1 MSQMVPPR
9 PRVSLSN
16 LVTLGCY
23 KATRDIPEWLR
34 EVPSPVIP
42 GPRDAEL
49 SVLDLHREGV
59 PGTGAGFVLLP
70 VLTVTH
76 TFRAEHSPSLGT
88 AQGVPA
94 KSAKPVFG
102 PAVCDPHRWR
112 EVLVPAAH
120 DWTQRLAVCA
130 GCTRRT
136 PRPRPVLL
144 LRDRALSA
152 AGSCQL

>member
-1 MSQMVPPR
+1 M
-9 PRVSLSN
+9 
-16 LVTLGCY
+16 
-23 KATRDIPEWLR
+23 
-34 EVPSPVIP
+34 IP

-59 PGTGAGFVLLP
+59 PGTGAGFVPLP

-76 TFRAEHSPSLGT
+76 TFRAEHSPPLGT
-88 AQGVPA
+88 AQRVPA

-130 GCTRRT
+130 GYTRRT
-136 PRPRPVLL
+136 PHPPPPPRPVLL

-152 AGSCQL
+152 AGPRLL